1 MPLAVALTSIVAS
14 NRNAWP
20 VEFHIVYDG
29 MSEATR
35 ANLTHALPNGSA
47 SCHWL
52 ALDRLDAGW
61 LRNLPPLNGASRMTY
76 ARFLIPQIFPEDT
89 PRVLYLDVDI
99 VVMDALAP
107 LWDTPLNGAIL
118 GAVIDGGV
126 DPLLKRGLLTERR
139 VARVRDYFNAGMLL
153 IDLPRW
159 RSERVS
165 ERARAYL
172 ERNPDT
178 FYHDQDAL
186 NATCEGRWH
195 PLPRRW
201 NFQPQPDQRIDSLAA
216 ADRPA
221 VVHFVSTPKPW
232 NPRSLSVNSHLHD
245 RFRQRT
251 PYARTW
257 RERTQDALVAAWT
270 WAKRGLKRRVLG
282 PVLYEQIRSLG
293 RRSLTTGARGA
304 SPSRVG

>member
-1 MPLAVALTSIVAS
+1 MPLAVALTSIVAA

-20 VEFHIVYDG
+20 VEFHIIYAG

-35 ANLTHALPNGSA
+35 AKLTRTLPDGSA
-47 SCHWL
+47 SFRWL
-52 ALDRLDAGW
+52 ELDQVEAGW
-61 LRNLPPLNGASRMTY
+61 LCNLPPYNGSRMIY
-76 ARFLIPQIFPEDT
+76 ARFLIPAIFPEDT

-118 GAVIDGGV
+118 GAVTDGGV

-159 RSERVS
+159 RCEQVS

-186 NATCEGRWH
+186 NATCENRWH

-201 NFQPQPDQRIDSLAA
+201 NFQPQPDQRIDSLDA

-232 NPRSLSVNSHLHD
+232 DPRSLSVNSRLHD
-245 RFRQRT
+245 RFRRRT
-251 PYARTW
+251 LYARTW
-257 RERTQDALVAAWT
+257 RERTHDALVAAWT
-270 WAKRGLKRRVLG
+270 RAKRCLKRRVLG
-282 PVLYEQIRSLG
+282 PALYERIRTLG
-293 RRSLTTGARGA
+293 RRSLTTGAPGV
-304 SPSRVG
+304 SPS